1 MLQILYGPKQYIGKL
16 LENYGTGNQGF
27 ALHVLRRVRVIV
39 RSIARALTWHACAFG
54 PRKCNYGG
62 VVSGCPLF
70 RGKIVLKSSVGS
82 RDFVRCPESR
92 SVRFSEAAYV

>member
-1 MLQILYGPKQYIGKL
+1 MN
-16 LENYGTGNQGF
+16 NYGTGNQGF

-39 RSIARALTWHACAFG
+39 RSIARALKRGTHAHLG
-54 PRKCNYGG
+54 RKYNYGG

>member
-1 MLQILYGPKQYIGKL
+1 M
-16 LENYGTGNQGF
+16 NSYGTGNQGF
-27 ALHVLRRVRVIV
+27 ALHVIRRVRVIV
-39 RSIARALTWHACAFG
+39 LSIARALIRIYHACAFG

-92 SVRFSEAAYV
+92 SVRFSEAVYV